1 MQEARLNI
9 GAHPKSVLRHDT
21 PESAQAAT
29 RRRILVIGPQWIG
42 DMVMAQSLFKA
53 LKRQTP
59 ESTLDVIGPAW
70 APELLNRMPEVD
82 HCIVANTG
90 HGELGLGRRWRL
102 GRRLHKEGYDQAFAM
117 SRSLKS
123 ALVPWFAG
131 IPQRTGYLGERRYG
145 IINDVRELNTTDLTQ
160 KAQHYVALGLD
171 PDTPSRVAAD
181 IEQPRLAV
189 DEHNRDR
196 MVARHGLTLERPVV
210 ALTPGAAH
218 GPSKRWPALKFAALA
233 KELTNQGFQC
243 WIFGGDADVATGE
256 EIAAAAPD
264 HCVSLC
270 GKTSLGDVIDLMSL
284 AQTAVGNDTGLTHIA
299 SADVPHVVALYGS
312 THPDYAPPLCD
323 KPVQLWLG
331 LSCSPCKAKNCP
343 LGHTLCMHDL
353 PVADVVRACIAPGD
367 RTIPSRYNPA

>member
-1 MQEARLNI
+1 MQQARLSTQEYFTHNQ
-9 GAHPKSVLRHDT
+9 PHDT
-21 PESAQAAT
+21 PESAHKAT
-29 RRRILVIGPQWIG
+29 QRRILVIGPQWIG

-59 ESTLDVIGPAW
+59 GCTLDVIGPGW
-70 APELLNRMPEVD
+70 APELLARMPEVD
-82 HCIVANTG
+82 HCIVADTG

-102 GRRLHKEGYDQAFAM
+102 GRQLRQQGYDQAFSM

-131 IPQRTGYLGERRYG
+131 IPRRTGYLGEQRYG
-145 IINDVRELNTTDLTQ
+145 IINDIRELDTTDLRQ

-171 PDTPSRVAAD
+171 PETPSRVAAD

-189 DEHNRDR
+189 DEDNRDR
-196 MVARHGLTLERPVV
+196 LVARHGLTLERPVV

-218 GPSKRWPALKFAALA
+218 GPAKRWSALKFASLA
-233 KELTNQGFQC
+233 QELGKHGYQC
-243 WIFGGDADVATGE
+243 WVFGGDSD
-256 EIAAAAPD
+256 IAIGDQITAAAPD
-264 HCVSLC
+264 DCINLC

-284 AQTAVGNDTGLTHIA
+284 ARTAVGNDTGLTHIA

-353 PVADVVRACIAPGD
+353 PVADVVRACIAPDD